1 MSRSS
6 AMPRIYIGRLSHRA
20 RQSDVER
27 FFKGFG
33 KILEVDLKNGYG
45 FVEFEDVRDA
55 DDAVYEMNGRDLCG
69 ERVIV
74 EHTRAPRRGLHNGY
88 GYRKSA
94 TEKPGPPV
102 RTMYRLK
109 VENLSA
115 RCSCQELKDFMGQ
128 VGEVTFV
135 DANHLRPNE
144 GITEFRSYSD
154 NEESARNDWMVKKS
168 MVEKIRLVGI
178 ELDLGPDALPHR
190 SRSRSNFN
198 SRSQRSSH
206 SKSRSRSRS
215 RRRTRR
221 SKSPSKDR
229 RHSKSVSKGRRDS
242 RSRTKERSMS
252 KSNRSVRKRG
262 QSHSYSEDRVKRSK
276 NRSRSRSKL
285 QKSRDSRS
293 PTTEQ
298 KKNASR
304 SKERES
310 RSQSEERDCKSNER
324 SPSKEREDP
333 VNERENND
341 SQEIERSPE
350 KELGERE
357 RSFSHDRDRSHNKE
371 KRIAI
376 KKRKK

>member
-190 SRSRSNFN
+190 SRSRS
-198 SRSQRSSH
+198 
-206 SKSRSRSRS
+206 RSRS

>member
-190 SRSRSNFN
+190 SRSS